1 MGDSMALGRQ
11 DETRVLT
18 TALPILPNTCS
29 PKLTKANFFEVCGF
43 FVKSP
48 F

>member
-11 DETRVLT
+11 DKTRVLT
-18 TALPILPNTCS
+18 TALPISPNTCS
-29 PKLTKANFFEVCGF
+29 LKLTKANFFKVYEF
-43 FVKSP
+43 LVKSP